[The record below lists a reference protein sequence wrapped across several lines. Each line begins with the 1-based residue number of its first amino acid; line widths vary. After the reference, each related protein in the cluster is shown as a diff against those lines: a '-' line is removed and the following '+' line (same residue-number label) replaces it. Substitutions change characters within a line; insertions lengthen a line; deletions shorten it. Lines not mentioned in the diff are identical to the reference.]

1 MGTNNINTSK
11 YKLALLFMNTDIVPI
26 IHFYFKYWMLVT
38 LYEEKKPAR
47 FNLSAEDNGF
57 EPGSIA
63 S

>member
-11 YKLALLFMNTDIVPI
+11 YKLALLFVNTDIVPI
-26 IHFYFKYWMLVT
+26 IHFYFKYWMSVT
-38 LYEEKKPAR
+38 LYKKPAR
-47 FNLSAEDNGF
+47 FNLSPANNGF